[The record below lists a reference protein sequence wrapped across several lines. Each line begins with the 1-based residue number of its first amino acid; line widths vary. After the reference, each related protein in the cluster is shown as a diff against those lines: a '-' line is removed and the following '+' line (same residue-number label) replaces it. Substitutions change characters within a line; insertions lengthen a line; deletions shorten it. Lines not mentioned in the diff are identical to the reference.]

1 MGLIL
6 LLHEHEKSSRRW
18 NKVAAHNLMSLVFK
32 VEGKD
37 RGIFNSN
44 TFRYL
49 VEVVAFG
56 VLVLKL
62 TGVTTSYNFSIRR
75 I

>member
-1 MGLIL
+1 MGFTL
-6 LLHEHEKSSRRW
+6 LLNEHEKSSRRW
-18 NKVAAHNLMSLVFK
+18 NKVAAHNLISLVFK

-44 TFRYL
+44 TFKYL
-49 VEVVAFG
+49 VEMVAFG
-56 VLVLKL
+56 VLIPKL